1 MIRLFASCDFR
12 NIGISALRSQIRAC
26 GAAIVRP
33 GEKMMTTAAATP
45 LQVKGGAFLI
55 EDRLPNEIF
64 TAEDLNEEHLAI
76 ARTVDQF
83 WTSEVEPHLDAIRQQ
98 TPGVALSVL
107 RKAAE
112 LGLAAIPIPEKFGGM
127 EMDLPSVMIAGEH
140 LARDASYGS
149 WHSSHTGIG
158 TLPVLFF
165 GNEEQQR
172 RYLPKLAKVELLA
185 AYALTE
191 PLAGSDA
198 LAVRTRADL
207 SADGKYYVLN
217 GQKMWITNGG
227 AADLFT
233 VFAKVGGEK
242 FTAFLVE
249 RSFPGVTSGAE
260 EHKMGIKGSS
270 TTAVFFDNVR
280 VPVENLLGEIGR
292 GHIIAFNILNIG
304 RLKLGP
310 GAVGGA
316 KNVLAICL
324 KYAKERKAFGSAIAE
339 FGAIQHKLAEMA
351 IRTFAVESMVWRVVG
366 LIESQLAQSAHDHD
380 KDKHADSQTEL
391 KAVEEY
397 ATECSMIKVYAS
409 EMLDYVVDEGV
420 QIHGGYG
427 YHQDYAVERAYRDS
441 RINRIFEGTN
451 EINRLL
457 ITGMLLKRAARGQL
471 ALIPAVQAVLNET
484 VKEATGAAGADEEA
498 RLVQGA
504 KKIALSTIGI
514 AYHKYGVELEKQQ
527 EIVMNISDIVMEVF
541 AMESSLLRSR
551 KLAASGQGTNAAN
564 MCAVFLR
571 EAMDRVEVSARN
583 VVGACSSGPALREN
597 MATLRGFA
605 NYDPLDGVALRRNIA
620 GRLLAAGRYTV

>member
-1 MIRLFASCDFR
+1 
-12 NIGISALRSQIRAC
+12 
-26 GAAIVRP
+26 
-33 GEKMMTTAAATP
+33 MTTAAATP

-55 EDRLPNEIF
+55 EDRAPNEIF
-64 TAEDLNEEHLAI
+64 TAEDLNEEHIAI

-83 WTSEVEPHLDAIRQQ
+83 WTNEVEPHLEAIRQQ

-112 LGLAAIPIPEKFGGM
+112 LGLAAIPIPEEFGGL

-165 GNEEQQR
+165 GNEEQKR

-270 TTAVFFDNVR
+270 TTAVYFDNVR
-280 VPVENLLGEIGR
+280 VPVENVLGEIGR

-324 KYAKERKAFGSAIAE
+324 KYAKERKAFGSAIAD
-339 FGAIQHKLAEMA
+339 FGAIQYKLAEMA

-366 LIESQLAQSAHDHD
+366 LIESQLAQSSHDHD
-380 KDKHADSQTEL
+380 KDKHAASQTEL

-397 ATECSMIKVYAS
+397 AAECSMIKVYAS

-471 ALIPAVQAVLNET
+471 GLIPAVQAVVGGLGNP
-484 VKEATGAAGADEEA
+484 ATASASIHKDKDKDEDA
-498 RLVQGA
+498 RLVQSA
-504 KKIALSTIGI
+504 KKIALFTIGI
-514 AYHKYGVELEKQQ
+514 AYQRYGAELEKQQ
-527 EIVMNISDIVMEVF
+527 ETVMNISDIVMEVF

-551 KLAASGQGTNAAN
+551 KLAASGQGTNAAD

-583 VVGACSSGPALREN
+583 VVGACSAGHALREN

-620 GRLLAAGRYTV
+620 GRLLAAARYTV

>member
-1 MIRLFASCDFR
+1 
-12 NIGISALRSQIRAC
+12 
-26 GAAIVRP
+26 
-33 GEKMMTTAAATP
+33 MTTATATP

-55 EDRLPNEIF
+55 EDRAPREIF

-76 ARTVDQF
+76 ARTVDDF
-83 WTSEVEPHLDAIRQQ
+83 WANDVEPHLEAIRQQ
-98 TPGVALSVL
+98 KPGVALQVL
-107 RKAAE
+107 RKSAE
-112 LGLAAIPIPEKFGGM
+112 IGLAAIPIPERFGGM

-140 LARDASYGS
+140 LAKDTSYAS
-149 WHSSHTGIG
+149 WHSGHTGIG

-165 GNEEQQR
+165 GNEEQKR
-172 RYLPKLAKVELLA
+172 KYLPRLAKVELLA

-207 SADGKYYVLN
+207 TPDGKFYVLN

-270 TTAVFFDNVR
+270 TTAVFLDNVR
-280 VPVENLLGEIGR
+280 VPVENVLGEIGR

-351 IRTFAVESMVWRVVG
+351 IRTYAVEAMVWRVVG
-366 LIESQLAQSAHDHD
+366 LIESQLAQSTHEQ
-380 KDKHADSQTEL
+380 HADSHSEL

-397 ATECSMIKVYAS
+397 AAECSMIKVYAS
-409 EMLDYVVDEGV
+409 EALDYVVDEGV

-471 ALIPAVQAVLNET
+471 ALIPAVQAV
-484 VKEATGAAGADEEA
+484 VKGIGRVASESVSTDEES
-498 RLVQGA
+498 RLVRNA
-504 KKIALSTIGI
+504 KNIALFTIGI
-514 AYHKYGVELEKQQ
+514 AYQKYATELEKQQ
-527 EIVMNISDIVMEVF
+527 EILMNISDIVMEVF
-541 AMESSLLRSR
+541 AVESSLLRSR
-551 KLAASGQGTNAAN
+551 KLAASGKGTNAAD

-571 EAMDRVEVSARN
+571 EAMDRIEISSRN
-583 VVGACSSGPALREN
+583 VIGACSTGNALREN
-597 MATLRGFA
+597 MAALRGFA
-605 NYDPLDGVALRRNIA
+605 NYDPIDAIALRRNIA
-620 GRLLAAGRYTV
+620 SRLLGAGSYTI

>member
-1 MIRLFASCDFR
+1 
-12 NIGISALRSQIRAC
+12 
-26 GAAIVRP
+26 
-33 GEKMMTTAAATP
+33 MMTTATATSP
-45 LQVKGGAFLI
+45 KTNGGAFLI
-55 EDRLPNEIF
+55 EEFSPGEVF
-64 TAEDLNEEHLAI
+64 TAEDLSQEHLAI
-76 ARTVDQF
+76 ARTVDEF
-83 WTSEVEPHLDAIRQQ
+83 WANDVEPHLEAIRQQ
-98 TPGVALSVL
+98 KPGIALNVL
-107 RKAAE
+107 RKSAG
-112 LGLAAIPIPEKFGGM
+112 LGLTAVAIPERFGGM
-127 EMDLPSVMIAGEH
+127 EMDLASVMIVGEH
-140 LARDASYGS
+140 LGRDASYGS
-149 WHSSHTGIG
+149 WHSAHTGIG

-165 GNEEQQR
+165 GTHEQKQ
-172 RYLPKLAKVELLA
+172 RYLPRLAEGEILA
-185 AYALTE
+185 PYALTE

-198 LAVRTRADL
+198 LAIRTRADL
-207 SADGKYYVLN
+207 SPDGKYYVLN

-270 TTAVFFDNVR
+270 TTAVYFDNVR
-280 VPVENLLGEIGR
+280 VPVDNVLGEIGR

-310 GAVGGA
+310 GAVGAA
-316 KNVLAICL
+316 KNVLAVSL

-351 IRTFAVESMVWRVVG
+351 IRIYAVESMVWRVVG
-366 LIESQLAQSAHDHD
+366 LIESQLAQSAHD

-397 ATECSMIKVYAS
+397 AAECSMIKVYAS
-409 EMLDYVVDEGV
+409 EMLNYVVDEGV

-471 ALIPAVQAVLNET
+471 GLIPAVQAAVGGPGNG
-484 VKEATGAAGADEEA
+484 ATASASTDKDEDA
-498 RLVQGA
+498 RLVQSA
-504 KKIALSTIGI
+504 KKIALFTIGI
-514 AYHKYGVELEKQQ
+514 AYQKYGAELEKQQ

-551 KLAASGQGTNAAN
+551 KLAASGKGTNAAN

-583 VVGACSSGPALREN
+583 VIGACSAGHALREN
-597 MATLRGFA
+597 MAALRGFA
-605 NYDPLDGVALRRNIA
+605 NYDPLDAVALRRNIA
-620 GRLLAAGRYTV
+620 GRLLAAERYTV